1 MLRVI
6 CAVAVGLAA
15 FLLLWALLH
24 RRDHAQKHLEQR
36 LQELQQPRLRR
47 REGQLAQV
55 QQAGRAR
62 DKKDIPFKE
71 RVLRPL
77 SAYFERLANQLTP
90 VEMRAWLQHRIVLAG
105 KTRQLSP
112 GAVFGSMLVSG
123 SLCFV
128 LVWLYADKQ
137 GFAFPRMVALETV
150 SVLVGMYVPLLA
162 IKSMI
167 AQRQKQIMKE
177 LPEVLDL
184 LCVSV
189 QAGLS
194 FDASLEKI
202 TARMHG
208 ALIDEF
214 RHFQDDVRMGMVRR
228 TAMKNMAARC
238 ELQDISLFMTS
249 LIQAERLG
257 TSMGK
262 TLRNQADN
270 IRERRRQY
278 VKAEAMK
285 APVKIVFPLVLFI
298 FPAIFV
304 VTLVP
309 TLLFL
314 MKNM

>member
-1 MLRVI
+1 MLRAL
-6 CAVAVGLAA
+6 CAIAVGLSA
-15 FLLLWALLH
+15 FIVLYLMLT
-24 RRDHAQKHLEQR
+24 RRSASQQQIARR
-36 LQELQQPRLRR
+36 LQELRQPGLQARGPRPSGSR
-47 REGQLAQV
+47 TPGMRE
-55 QQAGRAR
+55 
-62 DKKDIPFKE
+62 KKDIPFRE
-71 RVLRPL
+71 RVLFPL
-77 SAYFERLANQLTP
+77 RDALERTANQLTP
-90 VEMRAWLQHRIVLAG
+90 VELRAWLKRQIVLAG
-105 KTRQLSP
+105 KTQQLTP
-112 GAVFGSMLVSG
+112 GSVFASMMISG
-123 SLCFV
+123 GLCFGM
-128 LVWLYADKQ
+128 VWLYADEHSMPFLQ
-137 GFAFPRMVALETV
+137 MLAVE
-150 SVLVGMYVPLLA
+150 LVGTFVGMEVPLLA
-162 IKSMI
+162 LQNMIK
-167 AQRQKQIMKE
+167 QRKKRIMKE

-208 ALIDEF
+208 DLIDEF
-214 RHFQDDVRMGMVRR
+214 RRFQDDVRMGMVRR
-228 TAMKNMAARC
+228 SAMKALAAR
-238 ELQDISLFMTS
+238 
-249 LIQAERLG
+249 ERLG

-262 TLRNQADN
+262 TLRSQADN

>member
-1 MLRVI
+1 MLRAL
-6 CAVAVGLAA
+6 CAIAVGLSA
-15 FLLLWALLH
+15 FIVLYLMLT
-24 RRDHAQKHLEQR
+24 RRSASQQQIARR
-36 LQELQQPRLRR
+36 LQELRQPGLQARGPRPSGSR
-47 REGQLAQV
+47 TPGMRE
-55 QQAGRAR
+55 
-62 DKKDIPFKE
+62 KKDIPFRE
-71 RVLRPL
+71 RVLLPL
-77 SAYFERLANQLTP
+77 RDALERTANQLTP
-90 VEMRAWLQHRIVLAG
+90 VELRAWLKRQIVLAG
-105 KTRQLSP
+105 KTQQLTP
-112 GAVFGSMLVSG
+112 GSVFASMMISG
-123 SLCFV
+123 GLCFGM
-128 LVWLYADKQ
+128 VWIYADEHSMPFLQ
-137 GFAFPRMVALETV
+137 MLAVE
-150 SVLVGMYVPLLA
+150 LVGTFVGMEVPLLVLQNM
-162 IKSMI
+162 IK
-167 AQRQKQIMKE
+167 QRKKRIMKE

-208 ALIDEF
+208 DLIDEF
-214 RHFQDDVRMGMVRR
+214 RRFQDDVRMGMVRR
-228 TAMKNMAARC
+228 SAMKALAARC
-238 ELQDISLFMTS
+238 ELQDVSLFMTA

-262 TLRNQADN
+262 TLRSQADN

-314 MKNM
+314 IKNM